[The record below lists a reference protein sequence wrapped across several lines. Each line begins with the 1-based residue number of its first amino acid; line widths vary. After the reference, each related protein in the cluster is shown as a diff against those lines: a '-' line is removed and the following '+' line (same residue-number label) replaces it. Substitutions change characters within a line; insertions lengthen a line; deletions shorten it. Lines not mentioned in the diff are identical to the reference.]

1 MKFSGNIAIVTGAS
15 TGVGQAIAQELYNCG
30 LTVIITARD
39 REAIEATARNMDM
52 SGQRVLPM
60 VADVKDHASVKNLID
75 SVMERYGRI
84 DYLVNNA
91 GITGP
96 HGISICDYDVADW
109 QEVIQTDLSGVFYG
123 MKYAIPAML
132 RNGGGAVV
140 NLSAV
145 NGMVGIAGI
154 APYTCAKHG
163 VVGLTQSVAL
173 EFAEKGVRITA
184 IAPGYVDTPRMKE
197 LPENVRRIMAET
209 HPMKRMAKPEE
220 VGKLAA
226 FLLSDDASFITG
238 GCYTVDGGY
247 TAQ

>member
-30 LTVIITARD
+30 LTVIITARN

-52 SGQRVLPM
+52 SGQRGLPM

-75 SVMERYGRI
+75 SVMERCGRV

-96 HGISICDYDVADW
+96 HGVSICDYDVADW

-173 EFAEKGVRITA
+173 EFAEKGVRINA
-184 IAPGYVDTPRMKE
+184 IAPGYVDTSRMKE
-197 LPENVRRIMAET
+197 LPENVRRMMAET

>member
-39 REAIEATARNMDM
+39 REAIGATARNMDM
-52 SGQRVLPM
+52 SGHRVLPM
-60 VADVKDHASVKNLID
+60 VVDVKDHASVKNLID
-75 SVMERYGRI
+75 SVMERCGRI

-96 HGISICDYDVADW
+96 HGVSICDYDVADW

-173 EFAEKGVRITA
+173 EFAEKGVRINA

-226 FLLSDDASFITG
+226 FLLSNDASFITG
-238 GCYTVDGGY
+238 GCYTIDGGY

>member
-15 TGVGQAIAQELYNCG
+15 TGVGEAIARELYDRG
-30 LTVIITARD
+30 LTVIITARNSA
-39 REAIEATARNMDM
+39 AIGATARGMDS
-52 SGQRVLPM
+52 SGQRVFPM
-60 VADVKDHASVKNLID
+60 VVDVKDHASVKNLID
-75 SVMERYGRI
+75 SVVERWGSI

-96 HGISICDYDVADW
+96 HGVSICDYDVADW

-132 RNGGGAVV
+132 KTGGGAVL

-145 NGMVGIAGI
+145 NGMVGIPGI

-173 EFAEKGVRITA
+173 EFAEKGVRINA

-197 LPENVRRIMAET
+197 LPENVRRIMAES

-226 FLLSDDASFITG
+226 FLLSDDASFMTG
-238 GCYTVDGGY
+238 GCYTIDGGY

>member
-15 TGVGQAIAQELYNCG
+15 TGVGEAIAQELYNCG
-30 LTVIITARD
+30 LTVIVTARD
-39 REAIEATARNMDM
+39 SAAIEATARNMDS
-52 SGQRVLPM
+52 SGRRVFPL
-60 VADVKDHASVKNLID
+60 VADVKDHTSVENLID
-75 SVMERYGRI
+75 YVMERWGRI

-96 HGISICDYDVADW
+96 HGVSICDYDVADW

-132 RNGGGAVV
+132 KTGGGAVV

-173 EFAEKGVRITA
+173 EFAEKGVRINA

-197 LPENVRRIMAET
+197 LPENVRRIMAES

-226 FLLSDDASFITG
+226 FLLSDDASFMTG
-238 GCYTVDGGY
+238 GCYTIDGGY

>member
-39 REAIEATARNMDM
+39 REAIGATARNMDM

-75 SVMERYGRI
+75 SVTERYGRI

-109 QEVIQTDLSGVFYG
+109 QEVIQTDLSGVFFG

-173 EFAEKGVRITA
+173 EFAEKGVRINA

>member
-39 REAIEATARNMDM
+39 REAIGATARNMDM

-75 SVMERYGRI
+75 SVMERCGRV

-96 HGISICDYDVADW
+96 HGVSICDYDVADW
-109 QEVIQTDLSGVFYG
+109 QEVIQTDLSGVFYD

-173 EFAEKGVRITA
+173 EFAEKGVRINA

>member
-39 REAIEATARNMDM
+39 REAIGATARKMDM

-75 SVMERYGRI
+75 SVTERCGRI

-173 EFAEKGVRITA
+173 EFAEKGVRINA

>member
-1 MKFSGNIAIVTGAS
+1 MNFSGNIAIVTGAS
-15 TGVGQAIAQELYNCG
+15 TGVGEAIARELYDRG
-30 LTVIITARD
+30 LTVVITARD
-39 REAIEATARNMDM
+39 SVAIEATARNMDPA
-52 SGQRVLPM
+52 GQRVLPM
-60 VADVKDHASVKNLID
+60 VADVRDHVSVKNLID
-75 SVMERYGRI
+75 SVIERFGRI

-96 HGISICDYDVADW
+96 HGVSICDYDVADW

-132 RNGGGAVV
+132 KTGGGAVV

-145 NGMVGIAGI
+145 NGMVGIPGI

-173 EFAEKGVRITA
+173 EFAEKGVRVNA
-184 IAPGYVDTPRMKE
+184 LAPGYVDTARMKE
-197 LPENVRRIMAET
+197 LPESIRQMMAES

>member
-39 REAIEATARNMDM
+39 REAIGATARNMDM

-75 SVMERYGRI
+75 SVMERCGRV

-96 HGISICDYDVADW
+96 HGVSICDYDVADW

-173 EFAEKGVRITA
+173 EFAEKGVRINA

-226 FLLSDDASFITG
+226 FLLSNDASFITG